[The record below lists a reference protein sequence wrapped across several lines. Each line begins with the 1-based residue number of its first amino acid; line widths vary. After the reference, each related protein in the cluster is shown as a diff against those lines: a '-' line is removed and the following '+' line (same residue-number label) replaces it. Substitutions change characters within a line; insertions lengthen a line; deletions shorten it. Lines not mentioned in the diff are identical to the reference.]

1 MWEERKRRENT
12 TQGDDIHLRQGAK
25 RGGLLFKKKLIEK
38 PSNVRHQTS
47 REIWLLI
54 IHSSVH
60 TAISAGSSW
69 LLYVE
74 RHNMV
79 TMVTYVE
86 EQTGNG
92 RDDIIRKG

>member
-1 MWEERKRRENT
+1 MIFILDSWL
-12 TQGDDIHLRQGAK
+12 G
-25 RGGLLFKKKLIEK
+25 GGLLFKKELIEK

-69 LLYVE
+69 LSYVE